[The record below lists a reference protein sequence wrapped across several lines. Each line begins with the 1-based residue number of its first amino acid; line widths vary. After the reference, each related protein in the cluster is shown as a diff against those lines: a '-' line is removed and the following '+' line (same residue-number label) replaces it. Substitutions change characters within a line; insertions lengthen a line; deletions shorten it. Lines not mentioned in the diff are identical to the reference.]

1 MSLGLGLAKLPV
13 LVLVLG
19 TPWADG
25 WPPSA
30 CLTTE
35 AWLPDS
41 CPEAATPPGASAS
54 RRLRTEPGLLGL
66 IRLSPSCGTQAT
78 RLFLSLP
85 RLTHGRQESCE
96 GKERAQ
102 PVDRVRTRAQP
113 T

>member
-1 MSLGLGLAKLPV
+1 MSLGLGLTKLPV
-13 LVLVLG
+13 PVLVLG

-25 WPPSA
+25 WPPSS

-41 CPEAATPPGASAS
+41 CPEAATPSSASAS
-54 RRLRTEPGLLGL
+54 RSLRMEPGLLCL
-66 IRLSPSCGTQAT
+66 IRLSPSCGVQAT
-78 RLFLSLP
+78 SLFLSPP
-85 RLTHGRQESCE
+85 RLTEGRQESCE

-102 PVDRVRTRAQP
+102 PVDRVRPTAQP